1 MEKANKVKSTLKN
14 HNTVAQLTY
23 KTPEKKKT
31 KPRDYSP
38 GKKPINNFSD
48 EELA

>member
-14 HNTVAQLTY
+14 HDTVAQLAY

-38 GKKPINNFSD
+38 GKKPIR
-48 EELA
+48 